1 MSGRFSRSRIIC
13 LAAVAGGVLV
23 LAAVSTHLPGP
34 GARVA
39 AIGVPGVPARRPS
52 PQPTPAPAVLR
63 RQLVVSGLGS
73 GEDPNTGAAVSP
85 AAHTGALEPLRLQ
98 LAAAIDAYAVPGNY
112 AVAVTDLRT
121 GETVSIN
128 GIRPQI
134 SGCILNVFVLLS
146 TMYDVQLGL
155 RELSEIDALVT
166 ETLLVSDA
174 GTARELYAIGGDGDV
189 LAGLARVD
197 ALLRKLGMNASILDH
212 PPGYPEETRGLDDNN
227 WVTAEDMNRGLAL
240 LYGGGLLVEPYRSYL
255 LDAMTHVAP
264 ELNYLLG
271 SNADATVSHKN
282 GYLFEDGNGWVDND
296 AGIVRF
302 IRDGVERAYAITFL
316 AMDVDEV
323 GADVPL
329 GQQLVRLAWEHFSSA
344 YPESATAPK
353 APSDLPAEGDGGDSP
368 KVVTTSPDD
377 ATIQRE
383 ARPHNPA

>member
-1 MSGRFSRSRIIC
+1 MSGRSRYSRIIC
-13 LAAVAGGVLV
+13 FAAVAGCV
-23 LAAVSTHLPGP
+23 LALATVAVYRSGP
-34 GARVA
+34 VGRVS
-39 AIGVPGVPARRPS
+39 AIGVPAVPPHHPS
-52 PQPTPAPAVLR
+52 PQPTPPPPVLR
-63 RQLVVSGLGS
+63 RQVVVSGLGT
-73 GEDPNTGAAVSP
+73 GEDPNAGAAVSP

-98 LAAAIDAYAVPGNY
+98 LAAAIDAYTVPGNY

-121 GETVSIN
+121 GETVSVN

-134 SGCILNVFVLLS
+134 SGCILNIFVLLS

-197 ALLRKLGMNASILDH
+197 ALLRKLGMTASILDH
-212 PPGYPEETRGLDDNN
+212 PPGYPEETRGLDANN

-302 IRDGVERAYAITFL
+302 VRDGVERAYAITFL

-344 YPESATAPK
+344 YPETVTRRDDAAPDEPSAPA
-353 APSDLPAEGDGGDSP
+353 AEGDGGDVSG
-368 KVVTTSPDD
+368 
-377 ATIQRE
+377 A
-383 ARPHNPA
+383 